1 MIKKYK
7 DNLYI
12 IDTKTLR
19 QFMEVIEKIHNQ

>member
-1 MIKKYK
+1 MIRKHKA
-7 DNLYI
+7 DLYI